1 MSLSLTAVDS
11 FSKLHE
17 EHDLPA
23 NERYYRDLI
32 PLAQPGPGE
41 QYAFEVDL
49 DACTGCKS
57 CVVACHS
64 LNGLDDDESWRS
76 VGTLQGGGKI
86 SFQQTVTTACHHCVD
101 PACLSGCP
109 VNAYEKDDVTGIV
122 SHLDDQC
129 IGCSYCT
136 LTCPYEVPR
145 FNEARGI
152 VRKCDMCRGRLEVGE
167 APACVQSCPNGAI
180 RISIVSKAEAVT
192 AAAVEGAALV
202 PGAPASALT
211 VPTTRYRTTRERPAD
226 TMAVDHLSLRPAH
239 PHPPL
244 AAMLVLSQLAVG
256 AVAADVAFRA
266 LAGSAVVAAV
276 HPMHA
281 TVAAVAAIV
290 AMAASTLHLGRPRY
304 AFRAVLGISHSWLSR
319 EVVAFGTFAVAA
331 PAYAAATWAAPDA
344 SATTVLG
351 LLALGAGLAGMGC
364 SVMLY
369 AVTRRAWWRARR
381 TAPTF
386 VLSGLVTGL
395 LATMATT
402 AGLGRVDDGLA
413 VAAVAQLRPL
423 ALVVAALVALKLA
436 SELADLRHLRDA
448 DLGDLRRSAILLRRD
463 LWLPVQ
469 VRLFLGAVGGIVL
482 PLVLA
487 AGTSV
492 RSLPAAL
499 PGAVAALVLVVGG
512 ELLERHHFFR
522 VAVAPRM
529 PGELH

>member
-1 MSLSLTAVDS
+1 MTLSLVEEFAR
-11 FSKLHE
+11 LHE

-32 PLAQPGPGE
+32 PLSQPGPGE

-86 SFQQTVTTACHHCVD
+86 AFQQTVTTACHHCVE
-101 PACLSGCP
+101 PACLTGCP

-180 RISIVSKAEAVT
+180 RISIISKADAVV
-192 AAAVEGAALV
+192 AASASGSTLV
-202 PGAPASALT
+202 PGAPASSIT
-211 VPTTRYRTTRERPAD
+211 VPTTTYRTARLRPDD
-226 TMAVDHLSLRPAH
+226 TTAVDHLALRPAH

-244 AAMLVLSQLAVG
+244 AAMLVLSQLAVAALG
-256 AVAADVAFRA
+256 ADVLLRSVPIARVSPAARPAHALVAALVA
-266 LAGSAVVAAV
+266 L
-276 HPMHA
+276 
-281 TVAAVAAIV
+281 I
-290 AMAASTLHLGRPRY
+290 AMAASTMHLGRPRY
-304 AFRAVLGISHSWLSR
+304 AFRAVLGFSHSWLSR
-319 EVVAFGTFAVAA
+319 EVVAFGAFGALA
-331 PAYAAATWAAPDA
+331 PAYAAASWLAPTQPMTSVVGA
-344 SATTVLG
+344 
-351 LLALGAGLAGMGC
+351 LALVAGSAGVGC

-369 AVTRRAWWRARR
+369 AVTRRTWWRARR
-381 TAPTF
+381 TVPTF
-386 VLSGLVTGL
+386 LLSGAASGL

-402 AGLGRVDDGLA
+402 AVLAGFDLAYAGVAVD
-413 VAAVAQLRPL
+413 QLRRL
-423 ALVVAALVALKLA
+423 GVVVAIVVVGKLA
-436 SELADLRHLRDA
+436 TEIAAFRHLRDA
-448 DLGDLRRSAILLRRD
+448 ELTDLRRSAILLRRD
-463 LWLPVQ
+463 LWLSVQ
-469 VRLFLGAVGGIVL
+469 VRLFLGVAGGVVL
-482 PLVLA
+482 PLGIA
-487 AGTSV
+487 AGATSATTAPV
-492 RSLPAAL
+492 AVVS
-499 PGAVAALVLVVGG
+499 AVAAALVIAG
-512 ELLERHHFFR
+512 ELLDRHHFFR